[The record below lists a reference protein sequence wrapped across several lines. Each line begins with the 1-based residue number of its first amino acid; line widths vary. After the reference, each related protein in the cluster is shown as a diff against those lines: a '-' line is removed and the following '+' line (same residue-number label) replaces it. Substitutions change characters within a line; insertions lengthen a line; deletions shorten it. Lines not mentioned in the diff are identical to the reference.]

1 MTYESAIK
9 KLGEIIE
16 KLSSDSV
23 PLAEAT
29 ALFEE
34 GLTLMKYCYK
44 EIKVVKGKIYEI
56 KEELGKLKLE
66 ENDENF

>member
-1 MTYESAIK
+1 MTYENAIK

-16 KLSSDSV
+16 KLSSESV

-34 GLTLMKYCYK
+34 GLYLMKYCYS
-44 EIKVVKGKIYEI
+44 EIKVVKGKVYEI

-66 ENDENF
+66 ENDENI

>member
-9 KLGEIIE
+9 RLGEIIE
-16 KLSSDSV
+16 KLSAESV

-34 GLTLMKYCYK
+34 GLSLMKYCYG
-44 EIKVVKGKIYEI
+44 EIKVVKGKMYEI

-66 ENDENF
+66 ENNENF

>member
-1 MTYESAIK
+1 MTYENAIK

-16 KLSSDSV
+16 KLSSESV

-29 ALFEE
+29 TLFEE
-34 GLTLMKYCYK
+34 GLSLMKYCYS
-44 EIKVVKGKIYEI
+44 EIKVVKGKVYEI

>member
-16 KLSSDSV
+16 KLSAESV

-29 ALFEE
+29 ELFEE
-34 GLTLMKYCYK
+34 GLSLMKYCYG
-44 EIKVVKGKIYEI
+44 EIKVVKGKLFEI
-56 KEELGKLKLE
+56 KEELGRLKLE
-66 ENDENF
+66 ENNENI